1 MHPGKILARAKPPGR
16 QIRPVNEDDGAA
28 AAAATAATAAATA
41 AAAAANNNNNNNN
54 NNILRGHFFFTRFKY
69 TEHDAIFVFTD
80 GLKSSYFP
88 KYHYAMLS
96 QERTFIKVA

>member
-28 AAAATAATAAATA
+28 AAAAAAA
-41 AAAAANNNNNNNN
+41 NNNNNNN
-54 NNILRGHFFFTRFKY
+54 NNILRGHFFFMRFKY

>member
-16 QIRPVNEDDGAA
+16 QIRPVNEDHGAA
-28 AAAATAATAAATA
+28 AAATTAATAAAATA
-41 AAAAANNNNNNNN
+41 AAAAANNNNN